1 MPKVLIVSDSH
12 GWMKELLNLKNRYQ
26 DEVDQMIHCGDSEL
40 DYHQLPIQGFKRVG
54 GNTDFDIEF
63 PEELVFDVKGTT
75 FYVAHGHMHNINF
88 TLDPITYRASE
99 LHARIICHGH
109 SHRAGATKIGN
120 QLVINPGSI
129 RYPRGRK
136 EETYA
141 LLEWNDAN
149 EYDVRFYR
157 LNGEEVKDLAFS
169 TKLV

>member
-12 GWMKELLNLKNRYQ
+12 GMQLELLALRTRHLG
-26 DEVDQMIHCGDSEL
+26 EVDVMIHCGDSEL
-40 DYHQLPIQGFKRVG
+40 DYNQETIQGFERVA
-54 GNTDFDIEF
+54 GNTDFDPEF
-63 PEELVFDVKGTT
+63 PDELLFDVSGTS
-75 FYVAHGHMHNINF
+75 FFVVHGHKHNIKM

-99 LHARIICHGH
+99 LGAKIICHGH
-109 SHRAGATKIGN
+109 SHLAGVTQVGN

-129 RYPRGRK
+129 RFPRGRR

-141 LLEWNDAN
+141 ILEWNDQG

-157 LNGEEVKDLAFS
+157 LIGKEVEDLAFS